1 MGGSI
6 FGGLLV
12 FYLTGRRVFQLAKL
26 NIPLNGRNELSL
38 IKNLVPINNI
48 PVEHHCQCRDH
59 VVTSI
64 YTSKL
69 SKQCG
74 SNQKLIP

>member
-26 NIPLNGRNELSL
+26 NIPSKGRNELS
-38 IKNLVPINNI
+38 
-48 PVEHHCQCRDH
+48 
-59 VVTSI
+59 
-64 YTSKL
+64 
-69 SKQCG
+69 
-74 SNQKLIP
+74 